1 MWYISLKNIMKT
13 KTLLFQ
19 LRKSV
24 DLTASTVKKTRFFM
38 GFLSAVMLVFAHGC
52 GGDADVAVVDFS
64 KTVAV
69 ERPGDQ
75 SPESPSLRVAVAAMI
90 SPKETFVYYRQILDY
105 IGDKLGRKVQL
116 IQRKT
121 YGEINELFGE
131 GQIDLAFICSGPYVA
146 GKEKYGFEA
155 LAIPQVR
162 ESPFYQSYLI
172 VNKDSPFHKLE
183 DLRGRVFAFTDPESN
198 TGRLVPTYW
207 LVQLGEMPETFF
219 GKIIYTYSHDNSIL
233 AVARLLVD
241 GASIDG
247 QIWEYYN
254 KRSPIHTSRTRIIK
268 KSEPF
273 GNPPMVAS
281 PYLPTQQKERIRQFL
296 LSMHRDPEG
305 KRILNEL
312 MIDRFVAPKEEWY
325 DPIRQMKQNLGP
337 LKKTTHATAKP

>member
-1 MWYISLKNIMKT
+1 MGLS
-13 KTLLFQ
+13 
-19 LRKSV
+19 
-24 DLTASTVKKTRFFM
+24 APTVKKARLLLRF
-38 GFLSAVMLVFAHGC
+38 LVAAMLIFAHGC
-52 GGDADVAVVDFS
+52 GGDGDTQLVDFS

-75 SPESPSLRVAVAAMI
+75 SPEPPFFRVAVAAMI

-105 IGDKLGRKVQL
+105 IGGKLGREVQL

-162 ESPFYQSYLI
+162 GSPFYQSYLI
-172 VNKDSPFHKLE
+172 VNKDNPFHKLE

-207 LVQLGEMPETFF
+207 LAQMGQMPETFF

-233 AVARLLVD
+233 AVARVLVD

-254 KRSPIHTSRTRIIK
+254 KRNPIHTSGTRIIK
-268 KSEPF
+268 RSEPF

-281 PYLPTQQKERIRQFL
+281 PYLPNQQKERIRQFL
-296 LSMHRDPEG
+296 FSMHRDPEG

-312 MIDRFVAPKEEWY
+312 MIDRFMAPKEEWY
-325 DPIRQMKQNLGP
+325 DPIRRMKQKLGP
-337 LKKTTHATAKP
+337 LKRTTHATAKP